1 MGVSVDIFN
10 STAAK
15 EMSSKLLLVA
25 ICAVILGLGDSSDV
39 SQEEGTTQEVQIQE
53 VAHEGTQEVALEG
66 TLEFQNQEV
75 AQYNCPEYGVD
86 FLLNDIDFAS
96 ASSWQDCG
104 KICELYNGCYFWT
117 YRTDDNTCCLKSSD
131 DGLRKV

>member
-39 SQEEGTTQEVQIQE
+39 SQEEGTTQEVQIRE
-53 VAHEGTQEVALEG
+53 VAHEGTQEVAL
-66 TLEFQNQEV
+66 
-75 AQYNCPEYGVD
+75 YNCPEYGVD

-131 DGLRKV
+131 A